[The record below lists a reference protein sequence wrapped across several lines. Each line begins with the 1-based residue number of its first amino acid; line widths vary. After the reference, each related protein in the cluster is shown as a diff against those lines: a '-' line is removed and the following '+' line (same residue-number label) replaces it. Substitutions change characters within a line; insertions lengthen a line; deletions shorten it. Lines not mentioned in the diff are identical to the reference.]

1 MDKRNLKTTGFPDTD
16 REILQ
21 KVFDEEFK
29 NDLEHMRA
37 QRREKQRKAAHQ
49 LGLQKRRMLMEKT
62 LQEEQDELAKNH
74 QIGLMIELVKDNRI
88 SPSVRLEINSIS
100 ARSLAKAMWV
110 NENITCLDLSSND
123 LNDHAGSY
131 LARILKNNASL
142 RKIEL
147 DNNKLGSKSLL
158 AFGESLG
165 SNSSLT
171 YLSLDSNPLM
181 SFQDSTGMRALS
193 DALRVNRVL
202 TSLNLWR
209 TGITAAGGTILASG
223 IEQNDRLIFCD
234 IGKCPVQS
242 RRIAFIRIY
251 FIVARVISYLTPH
264 ILQDTTISRSVTC
277 DESSTSSMPISA
289 TMRNPSG
296 RVESKR

>member
-29 NDLEHMRA
+29 NDLEHMKA

-88 SPSVRLEINSIS
+88 SPAVRLEINSIS

-181 SFQDSTGMRALS
+181 NFQDSTGMRALS

-234 IGKCPVQS
+234 IGTVRTCNHGLLS
-242 RRIAFIRIY
+242 IY
-251 FIVARVISYLTPH
+251 RALARTYE
-264 ILQDTTISRSVTC
+264 C
-277 DESSTSSMPISA
+277 
-289 TMRNPSG
+289 
-296 RVESKR
+296 

>member
-29 NDLEHMRA
+29 NDLEHMKA

-165 SNSSLT
+165 SNTSLT

-181 SFQDSTGMRALS
+181 NFQDTTGMRALS

-234 IGKCPVQS
+234 IGTYLHRYHGLS
-242 RRIAFIRIY
+242 SIY
-251 FIVARVISYLTPH
+251 PAMAHTYG
-264 ILQDTTISRSVTC
+264 C
-277 DESSTSSMPISA
+277 
-289 TMRNPSG
+289 
-296 RVESKR
+296 